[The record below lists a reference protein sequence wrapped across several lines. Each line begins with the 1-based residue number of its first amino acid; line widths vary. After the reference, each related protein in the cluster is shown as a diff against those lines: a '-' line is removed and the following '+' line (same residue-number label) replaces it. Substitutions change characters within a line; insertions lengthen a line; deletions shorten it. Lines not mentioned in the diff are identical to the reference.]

1 MSWSRGPRLAVTCFA
16 FVALLSGCSTADPG
30 QAQTPSAA
38 NPSTAPAGVVT
49 IPSCDTVP
57 CQGSLEPGTYR
68 ATFFEHPVE
77 YRFTIPDPG
86 WTWYYSG
93 NFRIVTDETPTD
105 GLQRYSEGI
114 YVLLN
119 PSAASHTCEEVP
131 ERGVGRSVDDLADWL
146 VELPGLDVTGRAPA
160 SVGGLHGVQLD
171 LALDAA
177 WTKPCPFSE
186 GLPAVP
192 LVVRNSDFAGYHWTM
207 VPELSM
213 RWFLLPWKDG
223 VILIDIDNSQGRM
236 TRQDLIAAATPI
248 VESFVFSEAD
258 AS

>member
-1 MSWSRGPRLAVTCFA
+1 MGGWLAVAC
-16 FVALLSGCSTADPG
+16 VAVVASLSGCSTAEPP
-30 QAQTPSAA
+30 QARVSSAA
-38 NPSTAPAGVVT
+38 DTPTTATGIVT
-49 IPSCDTVP
+49 IPECDNVP
-57 CQGSLEPGTYR
+57 CQGSLEAGMYR
-68 ATFFEHPVE
+68 ATFFEHPIE

-114 YVLLN
+114 YILLD
-119 PSAASHTCEEVP
+119 PSAASTSCEEVP

-146 VELPGLDVTGRAPA
+146 EEHPGLDVTGRVP
-160 SVGGLHGVQLD
+160 VTIGGLHGVQLD

-192 LVVRNSDFAGYHWTM
+192 LVVSNSDFAGYHHTM
-207 VPELSM
+207 VPGLSM
-213 RWFLLPWKDG
+213 RGSCCRGK
-223 VILIDIDNSQGRM
+223 
-236 TRQDLIAAATPI
+236 TA
-248 VESFVFSEAD
+248 
-258 AS
+258 